1 MLQILLTFNKNVL
14 KVFQSDKAEIT
25 IGRNLKNDLQIDN
38 LAVSNFHAR
47 IERSEDNY
55 FIEDLQSTN
64 GTFINSEKISKY
76 KLQDGDI
83 ATIGKHSLT
92 FLLEGGASEGR
103 SLSENDMVETMML
116 DSEKQRGLV
125 KMAEPSFS
133 ETPALLKVQEGET
146 SQDEYRLTARLTEIG
161 RRDSCQIRLKGLLA
175 PKSLAYIT
183 RDPMGYTLIPGDNG
197 GKLLLNGLRIDKGTM
212 LKNNDLISAGKV
224 KFQFL
229 QG

>member
-76 KLQDGDI
+76 ELQDGDI

-116 DSEKQRGLV
+116 DSEKQRGWV

-161 RRDSCQIRLKGLLA
+161 KRDSCQIRLKGLLA

>member
-25 IGRNLKNDLQIDN
+25 IGRNMKNDLQIDN

-47 IERSEDNY
+47 IERSQDNY
-55 FIEDLQSTN
+55 FIEDLDSTN
-64 GTFINSEKISKY
+64 GTFINAEKISKC

-103 SLSENDMVETMML
+103 SLSENEMVETMML
-116 DSEKQRGLV
+116 DSEKHRGLV
-125 KMAEPSFS
+125 KMAAPSFS
-133 ETPALLKVQEGET
+133 ETPALLRVQEGET
-146 SQDEYRLTARLTEIG
+146 SQNEYRLTARLTEIG
-161 RRDSCQIRLKGLLA
+161 KRDSCQVRLKGLLA
-175 PKSLAYIT
+175 PKNLAYIT
-183 RDPMGYTLIPGDNG
+183 CDPMGYTLIPGENG
-197 GKLLLNGLRIDKGTM
+197 GKLLLNGQPINKGTM
-212 LKNNDLISAGKV
+212 LKDNDLISAGKI

-229 QG
+229 QS

>member
-25 IGRNLKNDLQIDN
+25 IGRNMKNDLQIDN

-47 IERSEDNY
+47 IERSEDKY
-55 FIEDLQSTN
+55 FIEDLMSTN
-64 GTFINSEKISKY
+64 GTFINAEKIAKY
-76 KLQDGDI
+76 ELQDGDI

-103 SLSENDMVETMML
+103 SLSENEMVETMML
-116 DSEKQRGLV
+116 DSDKQRGLV
-125 KMAEPSFS
+125 KMAEPSFA

-161 RRDSCQIRLKGLLA
+161 KRDSCQIRLKGLLA
-175 PKSLAYIT
+175 PKNLAYIT

-197 GKLLLNGLRIDKGTM
+197 GKLLLNGRRIDKGTM

-224 KFQFL
+224 KFQFV
-229 QG
+229 QS